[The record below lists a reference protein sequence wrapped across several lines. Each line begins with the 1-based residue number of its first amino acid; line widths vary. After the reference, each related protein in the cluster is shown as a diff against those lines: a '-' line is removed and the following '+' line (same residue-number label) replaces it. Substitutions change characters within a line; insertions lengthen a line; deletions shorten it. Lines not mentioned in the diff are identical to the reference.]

1 MRSVAAAGR
10 KGWRTPATV
19 WGLWLLAVAGLA
31 VMAWTD
37 RLLRQAGRLDLALL
51 RTSDTA
57 PYVLAIVSAA
67 TVGAVLASRRPRH
80 PVGWLL
86 LALALSV
93 VLSGVATGYASYGLL
108 ARPGTL
114 PGAAYPAIYNAV
126 APLPAATC
134 VSFVLL
140 LTPTGSLPSPRW
152 RWLARVAVVAP
163 VVGLATSALGPLD
176 PPYRAVHNPLNVEL
190 AIWPLQALNL
200 AGWVV
205 TGLMVPVAAAS
216 LIVRFRRACGV
227 ERLQLRWLVLA
238 AGLAAALVIVLV
250 TLIPTGNETALG
262 WVTALCIALLPLATG
277 AAILRYRL
285 YDLDR
290 IISRTVAYGLLT
302 VLLGGGY
309 AGVVLGLGQLVG
321 RDSTLLVAGATLAV
335 AAAFQPVRRR
345 IQRAVDRRFDR
356 RRYDTAHTIGRF
368 SARLRQ
374 QIDLDTLTGEL
385 LAVVDQTMQPTHV
398 SLWLEPRRAAGGAA
412 PRAATDGTARP
423 PGP

>member
-1 MRSVAAAGR
+1 
-10 KGWRTPATV
+10 
-19 WGLWLLAVAGLA
+19 
-31 VMAWTD
+31 
-37 RLLRQAGRLDLALL
+37 
-51 RTSDTA
+51 
-57 PYVLAIVSAA
+57 
-67 TVGAVLASRRPRH
+67 
-80 PVGWLL
+80 
-86 LALALSV
+86 
-93 VLSGVATGYASYGLL
+93 
-108 ARPGTL
+108 
-114 PGAAYPAIYNAV
+114 
-126 APLPAATC
+126 
-134 VSFVLL
+134 
-140 LTPTGSLPSPRW
+140 
-152 RWLARVAVVAP
+152 
-163 VVGLATSALGPLD
+163 
-176 PPYRAVHNPLNVEL
+176 VHNPLNVEVV
-190 AIWPLQALNL
+190 IWPLQALNL

-216 LIVRFRRACGV
+216 LIVRFRRARGV

-250 TLIPTGNETALG
+250 ALIPTRNETALG

-302 VLLGGGY
+302 VLLGGGGY
-309 AGVVLGLGQLVG
+309 AAVVLGLGQLVG

-335 AAAFQPVRRR
+335 AAAFQSVRRR

-398 SLWLEPRRAAGGAA
+398 SLWLEPRRVAGTAA
-412 PRAATDGTARP
+412 PPAARP
-423 PGP
+423 